1 MAKALIWCEVICN
14 SCGGMAAASGY
25 YSPETIKRLKAE
37 TKDWKRGKLGNYCP
51 ECLAELKKRG
61 FELKELE

>member
-1 MAKALIWCEVICN
+1 MTKARIWCEVICN

-37 TKDWKRGKLGNYCP
+37 TKDWKRDYFYGNLCP
-51 ECLAELKKRG
+51 ECQAKLAELKG
-61 FELKELE
+61 E